1 MSLCMRR
8 GTGQINQLDAT
19 RTIPSRGVVA
29 AGSRTP
35 YFPPFSTQVVS
46 LSGPLCS
53 RTPPSPP
60 FPLQR
65 VSRRSVAA
73 CLPFGS
79 AGYQQLGSLPFGGA
93 VCNVLLMIVLVLVRV
108 CFVLVAAKSSLAPFF
123 VHFDCTMPVD
133 PRSSFVIWKF
143 NRRYREPNGRV
154 EVQRTEALGREPT
167 GLETGMPKTQAGG
180 SPTPSPKRLFDSAFA
195 VPVRKATYSAFSR
208 VIISGGSV

>member
-133 PRSSFVIWKF
+133 PRSSLSFGNSFAGTENLMVGS
-143 NRRYREPNGRV
+143 RSREPRRWAENRLDWRLECQKPRRAV
-154 EVQRTEALGREPT
+154 RLRLRRNVFLTALLLSQCEKLPT
-167 GLETGMPKTQAGG
+167 APFHG
-180 SPTPSPKRLFDSAFA
+180 
-195 VPVRKATYSAFSR
+195 
-208 VIISGGSV
+208 